1 MATDPVDPSK
11 PEETAKPAEDPDQ
24 FLDEADEKFEHLD
37 DEIRQ
42 AQRKSKAVIPD
53 PEP

>member
-11 PEETAKPAEDPDQ
+11 PAEDPDQ
-24 FLDEADEKFEHLD
+24 FLAEADEKFEHLD
-37 DEIRQ
+37 DEIRE
-42 AQRKSKAVIPD
+42 AQKKSKAVMPD